1 MSEDRNHIDY
11 SESLK
16 LQGRVAIAMSGGV
29 DSSVAAAL
37 LVEQGVDV
45 FGLMMRLWGAGPDRR
60 NRCCSP
66 EDVSIARSLAEQLDI
81 PFHVVDVQDRFK
93 KYVVDPFIDGYANGI
108 TPNPCL
114 ICNRFMRWG
123 TLLHQA
129 REMGA
134 THLATGHYARLEM
147 RDGVHLLLRGKDR
160 SKDQSYVLSILNQ
173 DDLAHTLFPLG
184 EYTKDKVRQYAK
196 RIALPVAEK
205 PDSQDLCFVT
215 EGDYRDFLRQQGVP
229 LPPPGPIVDQMGN
242 ILGQH
247 QGLTNYTI
255 GQRRGLGIAMSHPL
269 YVIEK
274 VLSTN
279 TLVVGPIDGL
289 GRKQFL
295 AGPVNWIRG
304 QPPEDALQI
313 NVQVR
318 YKANEVEAFIEL
330 LQDGFVEVK
339 LSESI
344 PDITPGQSAVFYNGE
359 VCLGGGVIRS

>member
-1 MSEDRNHIDY
+1 
-11 SESLK
+11 
-16 LQGRVAIAMSGGV
+16 MSGGV

-37 LVEQGVDV
+37 LVEQGMDV

-66 EDVSIARSLAEQLDI
+66 EDLAIARSLADQLGI
-81 PFHVVDVQDRFK
+81 PFHILEAQERFK
-93 KYVVDPFIDGYANGI
+93 KCVVDPFIDGYAKGL

-114 ICNRFMRWG
+114 ICNRLIRWG

-129 REMGA
+129 HEMGA

-147 RDGVHLLLRGKDR
+147 CDGKYLLLRGRDR
-160 SKDQSYVLSILNQ
+160 LKDQSYMLSVLNQ
-173 DDLAHTLFPLG
+173 DDLAYTLFPLG
-184 EYTKDKVRQYAK
+184 EYTKDEVRQHAK
-196 RIALPVAEK
+196 RMNLPIAEK

-215 EGDYRDFLRQQGVP
+215 DGDYRDFLRRQGVR
-229 LPPPGPIVDQMGN
+229 LPPPGPIVDQMGH

-274 VLSTN
+274 VLSSN
-279 TLVVGPIDGL
+279 TLVVGPLDVL
-289 GRKQFL
+289 GRDQFL
-295 AGPVNWIRG
+295 AGPVNWVKG
-304 QPPEDALQI
+304 EPPEESLPV

-318 YKANEVEAFIEL
+318 YKANEVKAKIKF

-339 LSESI
+339 LSEPI

-359 VCLGGGVIRS
+359 VCLGGGIIQS